1 MNENDSN
8 ASIKIQKDNLKILKK
23 SLMTFDKFC
32 KEYKSFSNRACFSFD
47 YKQCGS
53 FENWDIALSILNNLP
68 PENRLCNEKIMQN
81 VKVKPYFDI
90 EFMRELF
97 DITPEELEKRKKERI
112 ALEKERDEKGLPEVV
127 EDLGKEDKTEID
139 SLKVYI
145 KEKLILVFKEYYDI
159 DLKPTDFLFANCHR
173 EIPKKGYKFSF
184 HVVINTD
191 YVVESSRNARF
202 IAEKLKDALHADF
215 KSIVDLNV
223 YKGTQNFRMVGHCKS
238 NQSKPGEISK
248 PFIPENN
255 VELEHYLV
263 TNISSDYKILDTPDP
278 EDYDRS
284 YRIKNIKKLDED
296 IDENEFINNKLL
308 ELIKDYHPTAQ
319 FQKKDAKEFYQFNY
333 LDKREKC
340 FTSTDI
346 NPVYH
351 DQLGFFAYITN
362 NNDICLA
369 CHSARC
375 EDLNNKKLWK
385 IIGTMNN
392 KEIKKEFKRVHFE
405 EEDFQIPDF
414 DIKNA
419 INNSARGLSDL
430 FCKMYQNPNR
440 IKWIDQGRNG
450 TSFFWN
456 GFKWETD
463 GRDYLGYL
471 CAGRLVYVLRKF
483 NNRHDPNKKNDEDV
497 VSEETEPEEL
507 LKKSRSLIENL
518 NKGIIHNNILK
529 FVKPRISDDKFAE
542 IIDIHPGFLSCKNGM
557 VDLRTSELRSA
568 VPDDN
573 ITKTLETEYNVN
585 SDSSLFEKFVR
596 EITSDITGENIEKY
610 NYFRWLIGY
619 TLTGNPIKKI
629 FIILYGP
636 HGNNGKSLVMS
647 VINNALDFYSVT
659 MDKSVVLD
667 GPKKTSG
674 SHSTELAALENSRY
688 AILNDTSE
696 SDAINDGQIKQLTG
710 VTDKLSIREIF
721 GKQREIKPIFVPWI
735 STNFAI
741 KMNLSDKA
749 MSNRVVIIPFVLRY
763 ILEPKEDYER
773 PIDTQLPEKLE
784 NNKEGT
790 LKWLIDAAKFY
801 YDNIDYPVPEFVKT
815 EKESY
820 NLEVNSYLAF
830 IENNFEKIP
839 NIHITKT
846 DLLALYKEYAR
857 ENGQKY
863 IAINVEKEFDN
874 FLEVGFMDK
883 KGNINPR
890 GRTKIYLGIRYND
903 SGFDDHEE
911 SIEDKLNIK
920 NLTTN

>member
-1 MNENDSN
+1 MNESESN

-97 DITPEELEKRKKERI
+97 DITDEEIEKRKKERI
-112 ALEKERDEKGLPEVV
+112 ILAKERAEKGLPEII

-159 DLKPTDFLFANCHR
+159 DLKPIDFLFANCHR

-191 YVVESSRNARF
+191 YVVESARNARF
-202 IAEKLKDALHADF
+202 IAEKLKDALHVDF
-215 KSIVDLNV
+215 KSIVDLSV
-223 YKGTQNFRMVGHCKS
+223 YKGTQIFRMVGHCKS
-238 NQSKPGEISK
+238 GEISS

-255 VELEHYLV
+255 IDLENYLV
-263 TNISSDYKILDTPDP
+263 TNISQDYKILDTPDP

-284 YRIKNIKKLDED
+284 YRIKNIKKLDSD
-296 IDENEFINNKLL
+296 VDENDFINN
-308 ELIKDYHPTAQ
+308 ELIEKIKDYHPTAQ
-319 FQKKDAKEFYQFNY
+319 FKNIDAKGFFQFNY

-351 DQLGFFAYITN
+351 DQLGFFAYITS

-375 EDLNNKKLWK
+375 EDLNNKKLVK
-385 IIGTMNN
+385 IIGTRNN
-392 KEIKKEFKRVHFE
+392 KEIQKEFKKVHFN
-405 EEDFQIPDF
+405 EEDFELNDF
-414 DIKNA
+414 DIRNA
-419 INNSARGLSDL
+419 IHNSARGLSDL

-440 IKWIDQGRNG
+440 IKWIDQGSRNG

-456 GFKWETD
+456 GFKWESD
-463 GRDYLGYL
+463 GRDYLEYL
-471 CAGRLVYVLRKF
+471 CSTTLVYVLRKF
-483 NNRHDPNKKNDEDV
+483 NDRNKRFSQEDQDV

-518 NKGIIHNNILK
+518 NKGCMHANILR

-557 VDLRTSELRSA
+557 VDLKTSELRPA

-585 SDSSLFEKFVR
+585 ADSSLFERFVR

-619 TLTGNPIKKI
+619 TLTGNPIKKL
-629 FIILYGP
+629 FVILYGATSF
-636 HGNNGKSLVMS
+636 NGKSLVMNT
-647 VINNALDFYSVT
+647 INSALEFYSVT

-667 GPKKTSG
+667 GPKRSTG
-674 SHSTELAALENSRY
+674 SHSTELAALENSRFT
-688 AILNDTSE
+688 ILNDTSE
-696 SDAINDGQIKQLTG
+696 GDAINDGQIKQLTG

-721 GKQREIKPIFVPWI
+721 SKQKEITPYFVPWI
-735 STNFAI
+735 STNHAI
-741 KMNLSDKA
+741 KMNLADKA
-749 MSNRVVIIPFVLRY
+749 MANRVIIIPFILSF
-763 ILEPKEDYER
+763 ILEPKEVYER
-773 PIDTQLPEKLE
+773 PIDTELPEKLAA
-784 NNKEGT
+784 NKEGT
-790 LKWLIDAAKFY
+790 LKWLIEASKYY

-820 NLEVNSYLAF
+820 KLEVNTYLAF
-830 IENNFEKIP
+830 IEHNFEKVP
-839 NIHITKT
+839 NTYITKT
-846 DLLALYKEYAR
+846 DLLALYKDYSR

-863 IAINVEKEFDN
+863 VAINAEKEFDN
-874 FLEVGFMDK
+874 FLDHTKMDK
-883 KGNINPR
+883 KGNFNPK
-890 GRTKIYLGIRYND
+890 GKTKVYLGIRYND
-903 SGFDDHEE
+903 SSFDDGEE
-911 SIEDKLNIK
+911 SIADELNIK
-920 NLTTN
+920 T

>member
-1 MNENDSN
+1 MNVNEFESS

-32 KEYKSFSNRACFSFD
+32 KEYKSFANRACFSFD

-97 DITPEELEKRKKERI
+97 DITPEELQKRKAERI
-112 ALEKERDEKGLPEVV
+112 AIAKERAEKGLPV
-127 EDLGKEDKTEID
+127 EDLASLDLGKEDKTEID

-145 KEKLILVFKEYYDI
+145 KEKLILVFKECYDI
-159 DLKPTDFLFANCHR
+159 ELKPTDFLFANCHR

-202 IAEKLKDALHADF
+202 IAEKLKDALHSDF
-215 KSIVDLNV
+215 KSIVDLSV

-238 NQSKPGEISK
+238 GELSS

-255 VELEHYLV
+255 IDLENYLV
-263 TNISSDYKILDTPDP
+263 TNISSNYKILDTPDP

-284 YRIKNIKKLDED
+284 YRIKNIKKLDDD
-296 IDENEFINNKLL
+296 IDENDFINN
-308 ELIKDYHPTAQ
+308 ELMEKIKDYHPTAQ
-319 FQKKDAKEFYQFNY
+319 FKNIDAKGFYQFNY
-333 LDKREKC
+333 LDKRERC

-351 DQLGFFAYITN
+351 DKLGFFAYITS

-375 EDLNNKKLWK
+375 EDLNNKKLVK
-385 IIGTMNN
+385 IIGTINN
-392 KEIKKEFKRVHFE
+392 SAIQKEFKRVHFN
-405 EEDFQIPDF
+405 EEDFELTDF
-414 DIKNA
+414 DIRNA
-419 INNSARGLSDL
+419 ISNSARGLSDL

-440 IKWIDQGRNG
+440 IKWIDQGNVRTG

-456 GFKWETD
+456 GLKWESD
-463 GRDYLGYL
+463 GRDYLEYL
-471 CAGRLVYVLRKF
+471 CSTTLVYVLRKF
-483 NNRHDPNKKNDEDV
+483 NNRNKIFSQEDQDV

-507 LKKSRSLIENL
+507 LKKSRALIESL
-518 NKGIIHNNILK
+518 NKGAMHYNILR

-557 VDLRTSELRSA
+557 VDLRTSELRPA

-573 ITKTLETEYNVN
+573 ITKTLETEYDINA
-585 SDSSLFEKFVR
+585 DSSLFEKFVR

-647 VINNALDFYSVT
+647 VINNVLDFYSVT

-721 GKQREIKPIFVPWI
+721 GKQREIKPVFVPWI

-763 ILEPKEDYER
+763 ILDPKEDYER
-773 PIDTQLPEKLE
+773 PIDTELPEKLE
-784 NNKEGT
+784 KNKEGT

-801 YDNIDYPVPEFVKT
+801 YDNMEYPIPDFVKT

-839 NIHITKT
+839 NVHITKT
-846 DLLALYKEYAR
+846 DLLALYKDYAR

-863 IAINVEKEFDN
+863 IAVQAEKEFDN
-874 FLEVGFMDK
+874 FLEHAKMDK
-883 KGNINPR
+883 KGQFNPR
-890 GRTKIYLGIRYND
+890 GRNKVYIGIRYND
-903 SGFDDHEE
+903 NSFDDEEE
-911 SIEDKLNIK
+911 SNSDELNTK
-920 NLTTN
+920 S